1 MAVLKKP
8 TLPPW
13 LPVRAIALTVALAGA
28 LWALA
33 ATRTWQDIELKGF
46 DRLSI
51 ASAPGRSELPIV
63 LVGIDDASLAELQQ
77 RWPWPRGL
85 HARLIDALAAAGAG
99 VIAFD
104 VLFEFPTD
112 PAEDAALAEAI
123 ARAGNVVLAAGLVQ
137 QETQHG
143 TAWMRKE
150 PLPVLRDAA
159 AGVGL
164 VNLLYDRDQAL
175 RRIPDND
182 DAFWRRVAA
191 LLRQQLPDANFAAPP
206 PEGALIR
213 YAGPP
218 GTYPRISFYQA
229 LEPQRYLPEGELAG
243 ALVIIGRD
251 TRAAADIGA
260 AQVDTFATPFTQAG
274 HAHMVGMEIHANVF
288 ENVLSGNAIR
298 PVPVPGSAAMAALCV
313 LLAALSMQRFRPLR
327 SALAALLLMS
337 AMLLLAWLLFTR
349 GHWWLPVGASLL
361 GIAATYLLQAG
372 AAYMAERKQRL
383 LIKQMFSRYV
393 PEAVVEELAA
403 HPERLTLGGEYREL
417 TLLFTDLAGFTTLS
431 ENLTPQ
437 QTAELINR
445 YLTAMNQVVFDHGGS
460 IDKFIGD
467 SVMAFWNAP
476 LADPDHVLHA
486 VRAACAMQQAMPELN
501 RTLVADGLP
510 ALAMRIGVHTG
521 QVLVGNMG
529 SHIGRL
535 SYTALG
541 DAVNLA
547 SRLEGANKA
556 YGTGILLSGATAG
569 RLAGTIPLRVVDL
582 VRVKGK
588 HVAIEVFT
596 PCDDAALAQ
605 RSEQA
610 VRAFRQADWD
620 GAQQQWQDIL
630 RSHPHDPLAPVYLER
645 IVALRRD
652 PPPPD
657 WDGSMA
663 LDAK

>member
-1 MAVLKKP
+1 MAVLKK
-8 TLPPW
+8 TALSVW
-13 LPVRAIALTVALAGA
+13 LPVRALTLTLALGWA

-33 ATRTWQDIELKGF
+33 ATRTWQDVEIKGF
-46 DRLSI
+46 DWLTI

-77 RWPWPRGL
+77 RWPWPRDI
-85 HARLIDALAAAGAG
+85 HARLIEALSTAGAA

-104 VLFEFPTD
+104 VLFEFPSV
-112 PAEDAALAEAI
+112 PAEDADLAHAI

-137 QETQHG
+137 QETSHG

-150 PLPVLRDAA
+150 PLAPLRDAA
-159 AGVGL
+159 SGTGL

-182 DAFWRRVAA
+182 DAFWRIVVAR
-191 LLRQQLPDANFAAPP
+191 LRQQLPEASFAHPP

-213 YAGPP
+213 YNGPP

-229 LEPQRYLPEGELAG
+229 LEPQRYLPVGELAG
-243 ALVIIGRD
+243 ALVIVGRD

-274 HAHMVGMEIHANVF
+274 HPHMVGMEIHANVF
-288 ENVLSGNAIR
+288 ENVLSGGAIR
-298 PVPVPGSAAMAALCV
+298 PVPANISAALAAWCV
-313 LLAALSMQRFRPLR
+313 LLAALSMQRFRPVR
-327 SALAALLLMS
+327 SAVAALVLML
-337 AMLLLAWLLFTR
+337 AVLLLAWLLFTR
-349 GHWWLPVGASLL
+349 GQWWLPVGASLL
-361 GIAATYLLQAG
+361 GIGATYLLQAG
-372 AAYMAERKQRL
+372 AAFVAERRQRL

-393 PEAVVEELAA
+393 PAAVVDELVA
-403 HPERLTLGGEYREL
+403 HPERLTLGGEHREL
-417 TLLFTDLAGFTTLS
+417 TLLFTDLAGFTSLS
-431 ENLTPQ
+431 EGLTPQ
-437 QTAELINR
+437 HTAELINR
-445 YLTAMNQVVFDHGGS
+445 YLTAMNEVVFDHGGS

-467 SVMAFWNAP
+467 AVMAFWNAP
-476 LADPDHVLHA
+476 LADADHALHA

-501 RTLVADGLP
+501 RALVADGLP
-510 ALAMRIGVHTG
+510 ALSMRVGVHTG

-529 SHIGRL
+529 SRIGRL

-556 YGTGILLSGATAG
+556 YGTDILLSGVTAFA
-569 RLAGTIPLRVVDL
+569 LAGAIPLRVVDL

-588 HVAIEVFT
+588 QVAIEVFT
-596 PCDDAALAQ
+596 PCDDAELAQ
-605 RSEQA
+605 RSDQA
-610 VRAFRQADWD
+610 VHAFRQADWD
-620 GAQQQWQDIL
+620 AAQQQWQDIL
-630 RSHPHDPLAPVYLER
+630 RSYPHDPLAPVYLER

-652 PPPPD
+652 PPAPD

>member
-1 MAVLKKP
+1 MAVLKKSAM
-8 TLPPW
+8 LQW
-13 LPVRAIALTVALAGA
+13 LSVRSVALAMA
-28 LWALA
+28 LACVLWALA

-77 RWPWPRGL
+77 RWPWPRGF
-85 HARLIDALAAAGAG
+85 HARLIDALSTAGAA

-112 PAEDAALAEAI
+112 PSEDVALAQALQ
-123 ARAGNVVLAAGLVQ
+123 RAGSVVLAAGLVQ

-143 TAWMRKE
+143 TAWMRKD
-150 PLPVLRDAA
+150 PLPLLRDAA

-182 DAFWRRVAA
+182 DAFWRRIAA
-191 LLRQQLPDANFAAPP
+191 RLRQQMPDMTFPSLPL
-206 PEGALIR
+206 EGSLIR

-229 LEPQRYLPEGELAG
+229 LDPARYLPEGELEG
-243 ALVIIGRD
+243 ALVIVGRD
-251 TRAAADIGA
+251 TRSAADIGA
-260 AQVDTFATPFTQAG
+260 AQVDTFATPFTQSG
-274 HAHMVGMEIHANVF
+274 HPHMVGMEIHANVF
-288 ENVLSGNAIR
+288 ENVLKGNAIR
-298 PVPVPGSAAMAALCV
+298 PLSAGVGAAVAGLCV
-313 LLAALSMQRFRPLR
+313 LLAALAMQRFRPLR
-327 SALAALLLMS
+327 AAAVALVLML
-337 AMLLLAWLLFTR
+337 AVLLLAWLLFTR
-349 GHWWLPVGASLL
+349 GHWWLPVGTSLL
-361 GIAATYLLQAG
+361 GIAVMYLLQAG
-372 AAYMAERKQRL
+372 AAYLAERQQRL
-383 LIKQMFSRYV
+383 LIKHMFSRYV
-393 PEAVVEELAA
+393 PEAVVEQLAA
-403 HPERLTLGGEYREL
+403 HPERLTLGGEHREL
-417 TLLFTDLAGFTTLS
+417 TLLFTDLAGFTSQS

-445 YLTAMNQVVFDHGGS
+445 YLTTMNQVVFDQGGS

-467 SVMAFWNAP
+467 AVMAFWNAP
-476 LADPDHVLHA
+476 LADPDHALHA
-486 VRAACAMQQAMPELN
+486 VRAACAMQQAMPGLN
-501 RTLVADGLP
+501 SSLAADGLP
-510 ALAMRIGVHTG
+510 ALSMRIGVHTG

-529 SHIGRL
+529 SRIGRL
-535 SYTALG
+535 SYTAIG

-556 YGTGILLSGATAG
+556 YGTGILISGATVQ
-569 RLAGTIPLRVVDL
+569 LLTTSIPLRVVDL

-588 HVAIEVFT
+588 QQAIEVFT
-596 PCDDAALAQ
+596 PCDDTALAQ

-610 VRAFRQADWD
+610 VHAFRRADWD
-620 GAQQQWQDIL
+620 AAQQQWQDIL
-630 RSHPHDPLAPVYLER
+630 HSHPQDPLAPVYLER
-645 IVALRRD
+645 IAALRRE
-652 PPPPD
+652 PPAQD

-663 LDAK
+663 LDTK